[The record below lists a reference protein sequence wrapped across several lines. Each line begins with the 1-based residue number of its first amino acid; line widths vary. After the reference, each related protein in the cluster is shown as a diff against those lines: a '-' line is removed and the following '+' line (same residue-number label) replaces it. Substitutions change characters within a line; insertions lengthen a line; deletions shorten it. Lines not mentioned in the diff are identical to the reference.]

1 MNWSPA
7 PPSLPSLTALAT
19 LLNCPLLLPFP
30 LTFHRFL
37 PPSLPSFPPI
47 LPPPHSELWAVDL
60 IEGICK
66 KGKMNNGAFGEKD
79 DPPRSLLL
87 PREETLPGTSRLSL
101 LEYADNPIQRGLHV
115 WREWV
120 VNEPLQLVQV
130 QKQPI
135 HTY

>member
-1 MNWSPA
+1 M
-7 PPSLPSLTALAT
+7 
-19 LLNCPLLLPFP
+19 
-30 LTFHRFL
+30 
-37 PPSLPSFPPI
+37 
-47 LPPPHSELWAVDL
+47 DL

-135 HTY
+135 NTY